1 MSISALR
8 PSLDPSLLQEPPDP
22 EVDLSG
28 LILPDF
34 YKHSRAIGWVNEAYL
49 APLERTGR
57 GSSSS
62 YFILNIAVF
71 KPRDE
76 VTGGKNA
83 LDRVG
88 YTRDRIRGAMGVVPG
103 QEIAFEV
110 AACQIFNRFFSP
122 SPMVPE
128 TVMATLASRSFSTT
142 GVEGK
147 ITASDFMKSGSL
159 QRYVQKE
166 RINLY
171 EMPSSVKE
179 EQIELMMAFDLA
191 LYNVDRNSDNVII
204 SRSPDGNL
212 QLNLIDNSLLCSEFF
227 QTKMNVFW
235 SEIDRSKRAFS
246 KTIKDIILSWDPSH
260 VIKVMQEEV
269 AKTMLDL
276 SAEER
281 KTLELSDR
289 QIRTLEFAIIA
300 LQEGVKIELTALE
313 IYHIYNKDKFEL
325 SPAEKKIVE
334 CEGKD
339 IRAVL
344 SDVFGRISEKK
355 KSLEELVDHERK
367 FFAYVLGSDKDIDFT
382 IDEWMKMHPCI
393 RQKRLRTTGSTT
405 D

>member
-1 MSISALR
+1 
-8 PSLDPSLLQEPPDP
+8 
-22 EVDLSG
+22 
-28 LILPDF
+28 
-34 YKHSRAIGWVNEAYL
+34 
-49 APLERTGR
+49 
-57 GSSSS
+57 
-62 YFILNIAVF
+62 
-71 KPRDE
+71 
-76 VTGGKNA
+76 
-83 LDRVG
+83 
-88 YTRDRIRGAMGVVPG
+88 MGVVPG